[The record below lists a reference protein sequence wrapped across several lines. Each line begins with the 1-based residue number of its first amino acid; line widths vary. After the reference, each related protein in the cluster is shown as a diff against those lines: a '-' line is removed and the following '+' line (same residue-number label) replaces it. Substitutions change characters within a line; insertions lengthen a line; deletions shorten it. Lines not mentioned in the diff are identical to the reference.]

1 MAKPIFHSLTISHLE
16 AFGDTALAV
25 RFAVPAEL
33 RDHYNFVPGQY
44 LTLRASIG
52 GVDTRRPYSICTT
65 PDDLGADGEIGVG
78 IKRVEMGAFSSHAV
92 AHFALGDKIDVMTP
106 QGRFAFH
113 GSGIDGDLLLLA
125 AGSGITPILSIA
137 RMALAEDASRT
148 VTLVYGNRDS
158 ASIMFR
164 TAVENLKDCY
174 LDRFRLLH
182 VLSREAR
189 DIDLLN
195 GRIDSDKIAMLMRA
209 GVVAPAT
216 TGAVFIC
223 GPDSMIT
230 DCENRLTDAGI
241 APDKIFYERFTPVG
255 GVAASPAVPKVAA
268 TSTATSACSV
278 TVMLDGVQQTI
289 AIDPATE
296 TVLDAGQKAGLEM
309 PYSCTAGMCCTC
321 RCKVTDGAVEMDA
334 NYSLEPWELEA
345 GFVLSCQARPVGKT
359 VAIDF
364 DAQ

>member
-1 MAKPIFHSLTISHLE
+1 MAKPAFHSLTIRHLE

-25 RFAVPAEL
+25 RFAVPDEL
-33 RDHYNFVPGQY
+33 RDQFKFVPGQY
-44 LTLRASIG
+44 LTLRTTID
-52 GVDTRRPYSICTT
+52 GVETRRPYSICTT
-65 PDDLGADGEIGVG
+65 PDDVAVDGEIGVG
-78 IKRVEMGAFSSHAV
+78 IKRVESGVFSSHAV
-92 AHFALGDKIDVMTP
+92 AHFALGDRVDVMTP
-106 QGRFAFH
+106 QGRFAFQ
-113 GSGIDGDLLLLA
+113 GPEIKGDLLLLA

-137 RMALAEDASRT
+137 RMALAEDSTRQ

-164 TAVENLKDCY
+164 TAVENLKDRY

-195 GRIDSDKIAMLMRA
+195 GRIDADKIAMLLRA
-209 GVVAPAT
+209 GIVAPAT
-216 TGAVFIC
+216 IGGVYIC

-230 DCENRLTDAGI
+230 DCEDRLTDAGI
-241 APDKIFYERFTPVG
+241 AADKICYERFTPVEG
-255 GVAASPAVPKVAA
+255 AVASRPKPSIATIDNADAA
-268 TSTATSACSV
+268 CQV
-278 TVMLDGVQQTI
+278 TVMLDGVQQI
-289 AIDPATE
+289 IPIDPALE

-359 VAIDF
+359 VTIDF